1 MFKNK
6 NSRMCSNKN
15 KGYIYPLQWGPI
27 RGTSGVETDRM
38 GNSVRP

>member
-27 RGTSGVETDRM
+27 RGKYSVETGRM
-38 GNSVRP
+38 EKSVRP